1 MQRGFLNHFLHLHHH
16 NTAVIVHRLGNNQ
29 CVEIHHLIFKSGV
42 AFAVAGGSANE
53 GDIWRNRFVIEIFFV
68 IKLDQFNQVF
78 FSDFI
83 QFAALLAWIDKC
95 SDANITN
102 NTRLVVA
109 AARKVCVS
117 TPCG

>member
-29 CVEIHHLIFKSGV
+29 CVEIHHLIFKSGI

-102 NTRLVVA
+102 NTRLVG
-109 AARKVCVS
+109 
-117 TPCG
+117 CGGA

>member
-1 MQRGFLNHFLHLHHH
+1 MRRDTSPHL
-16 NTAVIVHRLGNNQ
+16 Q
-29 CVEIHHLIFKSGV
+29 SGV
-42 AFAVAGGSANE
+42 AFTVAGGSANE

-78 FSDFI
+78 FRDFI

-95 SDANITN
+95 PDANITN
-102 NTRLVVA
+102 NTRAGGLRR
-109 AARKVCVS
+109 RKVCVS